1 MNHLENLVLNQGFT
15 KLSQLGLEDKVR
27 DLRWERIQKLR
38 DSASM
43 DPEAFRQQMLDDYSV
58 LGTGAKGAVSGGKL
72 LGLGGLIGGAV
83 FSPSGGGW
91 KNKLLHAGTSGLK
104 WGLGGAGLGGV
115 AGGYAGGK
123 VRSKAES
130 ADLDDLKRWQKRRAN
145 KATRL
150 AKRWDYEA

>member
-43 DPEAFRQQMLDDYSV
+43 DPEAFRQQMLDNHSV

-72 LGLGGLIGGAV
+72 LGL
-83 FSPSGGGW
+83 
-91 KNKLLHAGTSGLK
+91 
-104 WGLGGAGLGGV
+104 
-115 AGGYAGGK
+115 
-123 VRSKAES
+123 
-130 ADLDDLKRWQKRRAN
+130 
-145 KATRL
+145 
-150 AKRWDYEA
+150 